1 MQTSQILKKT
11 FPLENNMVK
20 LAEHQLGALKDMH
33 NGCILRGDVGSG
45 KSRTALAYYYISVC
59 DGGLKINDK
68 GSLKD
73 MKSPRDLFI
82 ITTAKKRDD
91 RSWFDE
97 LAPFCIT
104 ENCID
109 NPSHVRVTVD
119 SWNNIKKYIKV
130 AGAFFIFDE
139 QRIVGSGAWVK
150 AFYKI
155 AVKNQWILLTATPG
169 DTWADYIPVFVAN
182 GFYKNKTEFN
192 NRHAVYSR
200 YAKYPK
206 IERYVDTGI
215 LIKYRRQI
223 LVNMKDKREAHENHI
238 EVNCDYNKLLYR
250 IVKKDRWN
258 PYDKEPIAETGKLC
272 YLERRVANEDP
283 SRVVELIKL
292 LEENLKVIIFYNFD
306 YELEIIREV
315 CDNMCIRYNEWN
327 GHKHE
332 PLPEEG
338 NLGWAYL
345 VQYAAGCEAWNCI
358 TTNVIIFYS
367 QNYSYKVMKQS
378 AGRINRM
385 NTPYKELYYYHLR
398 SYAPIDMAI
407 KRALSLK
414 KNFNEKSYLNS

>member
-1 MQTSQILKKT
+1 
-11 FPLENNMVK
+11 MVA
-20 LAEHQLGALKDMH
+20 LAEHQLGALSKMH

-59 DGGLKINDK
+59 NGEIKINDE
-68 GSLKD
+68 GSLRE
-73 MKSPRDLFI
+73 MKTPRDLFI

-91 RSWFDE
+91 GSWFDE

-104 ENCID
+104 QNMLD
-109 NPSHVRVTVD
+109 NPSHVCVIVD
-119 SWNNIKKYIKV
+119 SWNNIKKYTNVI
-130 AGAFFIFDE
+130 GSFFIFDE

-155 AVKNQWILLTATPG
+155 AKKNQWILLTATPG

-192 NRHAVYSR
+192 NIHAVYSR
-200 YAKYPK
+200 YANFPK

-215 LIKYRRQI
+215 LIKYRNQI

-238 EVNCDYNKLLYR
+238 EIPCEYNKILYR
-250 IVKKDRWN
+250 TVKKDRWN

-283 SRVVELIKL
+283 SRVSQLIKL

-315 CDNMCIRYNEWN
+315 CDSLCIRYNEWN

-385 NTPYKELYYYHLR
+385 NTPFKELYYYHLR
-398 SYAPIDMAI
+398 SYAPIDLAI
-407 KRALSLK
+407 KRALSMK
-414 KNFNEKSYLNS
+414 RNFNEKSYLNS

>member
-1 MQTSQILKKT
+1 MIELAQHQID
-11 FPLENNMVK
+11 
-20 LAEHQLGALKDMH
+20 ALKHMH

-45 KSRTALAYYYISVC
+45 KSRTALAYYYICVC
-59 DGGLKINDK
+59 QGMLEVNKK
-68 GSLKD
+68 GSLRE
-73 MKSPRDLFI
+73 MKTPRDLFI

-91 RSWFDE
+91 FSWFEEAAD
-97 LAPFCIT
+97 FYIT
-104 ENCID
+104 QNQD
-109 NPSHVRVTVD
+109 SNPSKIKMTVD
-119 SWNNIKKYIKV
+119 SWNNIKKYTNVI
-130 AGAFFIFDE
+130 GAFFIFDE

-155 AVKNQWILLTATPG
+155 AQKNRWILLTATPG
-169 DTWADYIPVFVAN
+169 DTWSDYIPVFVAN
-182 GFYKNKTEFN
+182 GFYKNKTDFN
-192 NRHAVYSR
+192 RQHAVFSR
-200 YAKYPK
+200 FSKYPK
-206 IERYVDTGI
+206 IEKYIETGK
-215 LIKYRRQI
+215 LIKHRNEV
-223 LVNMKDKREAHENHI
+223 LVNMKDKREAVEKHI
-238 EVNCDYNKLLYR
+238 EILCEYNKDLYR
-250 IVKKDRWN
+250 TVKRDRWN
-258 PYDKEPIAETGKLC
+258 PYDKCPIEEAGKLC

-283 SRVVELIKL
+283 SRIVQLVKL

-338 NLGWAYL
+338 NLGWVYI

-398 SYAPIDMAI
+398 SCAPIDLAI

-414 KNFNEKSYLNS
+414 RNFNEK

>member
-1 MQTSQILKKT
+1 MIELAQHQID
-11 FPLENNMVK
+11 
-20 LAEHQLGALKDMH
+20 ALKNMH

-45 KSRTALAYYYISVC
+45 KSRTALAYYYICVC
-59 DGGLKINDK
+59 KGMLEVNKK
-68 GSLKD
+68 GSLRE
-73 MKSPRDLFI
+73 MQTPRDLFI

-91 RSWFDE
+91 FSWFEEAAD
-97 LAPFCIT
+97 FYIT
-104 ENCID
+104 QNQD
-109 NPSHVRVTVD
+109 SNPSKIKMTVD
-119 SWNNIKKYIKV
+119 SWNNIKKYTNVI
-130 AGAFFIFDE
+130 GAFFIFDE

-155 AVKNQWILLTATPG
+155 AQKNKWILLTATPG
-169 DTWADYIPVFVAN
+169 DTWSDYIPVFVAN

-192 NRHAVYSR
+192 KEHVVFSR
-200 YAKYPK
+200 FSKYPK
-206 IERYVDTGI
+206 IERYERTGV
-215 LIKYRRQI
+215 LIKHRNEV
-223 LVNMKDKREAHENHI
+223 LVNMKDKREAVEKHVEI
-238 EVNCDYNKLLYR
+238 MCEYNKDLYR
-250 IVKKDRWN
+250 TIKKDRWN

-272 YLERRVANEDP
+272 YLERRVANEDR
-283 SRVVELIKL
+283 SRIVALTKL

-306 YELEIIREV
+306 YELEIIREL

-338 NLGWAYL
+338 NLGWAYI

-398 SYAPIDMAI
+398 SCAPIDLAI

-414 KNFNEKSYLNS
+414 RNFNEKSYLNG

>member
-1 MQTSQILKKT
+1 MVELAPHQIDALKK
-11 FPLENNMVK
+11 
-20 LAEHQLGALKDMH
+20 MH

-45 KSRTALAYYYISVC
+45 KSRTALAYYYIFVC
-59 DGGLKINDK
+59 GGRVKINDAGAYK
-68 GSLKD
+68 P
-73 MKSPRDLFI
+73 MQTPRDLII

-91 RSWFDE
+91 GSWFDE
-97 LAPFCIT
+97 LAPFCIL
-104 ENCID
+104 ENAMD
-109 NPSHVRVTVD
+109 NPSHISVTVD
-119 SWNNIKKYIKV
+119 SWNNIKKYTNTF
-130 AGAFFIFDE
+130 GAFFIFDE

-155 AVKNQWILLTATPG
+155 AQKNQWILLTATPG

-182 GFYKNKTEFN
+182 GFYKNKTQFN

-200 YAKYPK
+200 YAKFPK
-206 IERYVDTGI
+206 IEKYIDTGI
-215 LIKYRRQI
+215 LIKYRNQI
-223 LVNMKDKREAHENHI
+223 LVNMKDKREAVEHHVEI
-238 EVNCDYNKLLYR
+238 PCEYNKILYR
-250 IVKKDRWN
+250 AVKKDRWN

-272 YLERRVANEDP
+272 YLERRVSNEDP
-283 SRVVELIKL
+283 SRIRQLIKL

-315 CDNMCIRYNEWN
+315 CDSMCIRYNEWN

-367 QNYSYKVMKQS
+367 QNYSYKVMAQS

-385 NTPYKELYYYHLR
+385 NTPYKDLYYYHLR
-398 SYAPIDMAI
+398 SYSPIDMAI

-414 KNFNEKSYLNS
+414 KNFNEKSYISNQ

>member
-1 MQTSQILKKT
+1 MVQLAQHQIDALKK
-11 FPLENNMVK
+11 
-20 LAEHQLGALKDMH
+20 MH

-45 KSRTALAYYYISVC
+45 KSRTALAYYYIYVC
-59 DGGLKINDK
+59 DGMLKVNDK
-68 GSLKD
+68 GSLRK
-73 MKSPRDLFI
+73 MNTPRDLYI

-91 RSWFDE
+91 RSWLDE
-97 LAPFCIT
+97 AAPFCIT
-104 ENCID
+104 ED
-109 NPSHVRVTVD
+109 PFSNPSNIRITID
-119 SWNNIKKYIKV
+119 SWNNIKKYMKV

-155 AVKNQWILLTATPG
+155 AQKNKWILLTATPG
-169 DTWADYIPVFVAN
+169 DTWTDYIPVFIAN

-192 NRHAVYSR
+192 REHVIFSR
-200 YAKYPK
+200 YSKYPK
-206 IERYVDTGI
+206 IERYERTGT
-215 LIKYRRQI
+215 LIKHRNDI
-223 LVNMKDKREAHENHI
+223 LVNMKDKREAVERHI
-238 EVNCDYNKLLYR
+238 EVTCEYNKELYR
-250 IVKKDRWN
+250 VIKKDRWN

-272 YLERRVANEDP
+272 YLERRVSNEDP
-283 SRVVELIKL
+283 SRIKQLIKL
-292 LEENLKVIIFYNFD
+292 LEENIKVIIFYNFD

-315 CDNMCIRYNEWN
+315 CDSMCIRYSEWN

-398 SYAPIDMAI
+398 SYSPIDMAI

-414 KNFNEKSYLNS
+414 KNFNEKAYTSKP

>member
-1 MQTSQILKKT
+1 MVELAQHQIDAIKR
-11 FPLENNMVK
+11 
-20 LAEHQLGALKDMH
+20 MH

-59 DGGLKINDK
+59 KGMVKVNDK
-68 GSLKD
+68 GSLRE
-73 MKSPRDLFI
+73 MESPRDLFI

-91 RSWFDE
+91 ESWYDE

-104 ENCID
+104 KNEID
-109 NPSHVRVTVD
+109 NPSHIRVTVD
-119 SWNNIKKYIKV
+119 SWNNIKKYINV
-130 AGAFFIFDE
+130 YGAFFIFDE
-139 QRIVGSGAWVK
+139 QRVVGSGAWTK

-155 AVKNQWILLTATPG
+155 SKKNQWILLTATPG

-192 NRHAVYSR
+192 NLHAVYSR
-200 YAKYPK
+200 YANFPK
-206 IERYVDTGI
+206 IERYERTEV
-215 LIKYRRQI
+215 LNKYRRQI
-223 LVNMKDKREAHENHI
+223 LVNMKDKREAI
-238 EVNCDYNKLLYR
+238 EHHVEVVCKYNKEIYR
-250 IVKKDRWN
+250 TIKKDRWD
-258 PYDKEPIAETGKLC
+258 PYDKKPIEETGKLC
-272 YLERRVANEDP
+272 YLERRVSNDDS
-283 SRVVELIKL
+283 SRIAECKKL

-306 YELEIIREV
+306 YELEILREL

-332 PLPEEG
+332 PVPEEG

-367 QNYSYKVMKQS
+367 QNYSYKVMTQS

-385 NTPYKELYYYHLR
+385 NTPYKDLYYYHLR
-398 SYAPIDMAI
+398 SYSPIDLAI

-414 KNFNEKSYLNS
+414 KNFNEKSYLNG